1 MHSSEDFERL
11 FIRYKVEIYLKSE
24 SIQTFCHWNNIP
36 YNLYEKWYKPTRHCA
51 VKVKALE
58 TSSYT
63 NL

>member
-36 YNLYEKWYKPTRHCA
+36 YNLYEKWYNP
-51 VKVKALE
+51 
-58 TSSYT
+58 
-63 NL
+63 